1 MLHEYTDIAV
11 IGGGIS
17 GLSAAHR
24 LATLARAPTT
34 GEEPRITLLEA
45 DERLGGKLRTERIAG
60 RPLDVGAEALLARV
74 PGAIELCRELGL
86 EDELVAPLTDQA
98 YIWTDALHPLPPRLL
113 AGLPGGAGR
122 MISSRILSPAGLAR
136 AALDLIAPSRGIEAD
151 ISIGSLVRRRL
162 GDQALERLI
171 DPLLGG
177 IHAGNCDQLSVQSTA
192 PQLAAAVATGR
203 GLVRGLRL
211 AAPKPSGGPPPP
223 MFLTLRG
230 GLGRLVEALRAQLEG
245 VECLTGSRVA
255 ELQALGG
262 GAWRLRLEDG
272 STLEAAQVIL
282 AVPAYAAAE
291 LLGEAAPAAAGELA
305 RVEYASVATVSLS
318 YPAGAL
324 AAAPAGSGFLV
335 QRGRERTMT
344 ACTLSSNKWPHLAGR
359 TALLKCSV
367 GCAGER
373 SALELDDQAL
383 LARVRAE
390 LREVLGI
397 EGPAESAAVH
407 RFERALPQYTVGHAA
422 RIRRVESELARL
434 PGLRLCGAAY
444 HGVGVPAC
452 IRDGQGAAAAAW
464 AELPIGGRPE
474 RLSGSR
480 PAHLSN

>member
-1 MLHEYTDIAV
+1 MLPEYTDIAV

-24 LATLARAPTT
+24 LATLARSPTT
-34 GEEPRITLLEA
+34 GRPPRITLLEA
-45 DERLGGKLRTERIAG
+45 DKRLGGKLRTERVAG
-60 RPLDVGAEALLARV
+60 QPLDVGAEALLARV
-74 PGAIELCRELGL
+74 PGAIELCRELGI
-86 EDELVAPLTDQA
+86 EDELVAPATDQA

-122 MISSRILSPAGLAR
+122 MIGSKILSPAGLAR
-136 AALDLIAPSRGIEAD
+136 AAFDLIAPSEALKAD

-211 AAPKPSGGPPPP
+211 IAPKSGEGPPPP

-230 GLGRLVEALRAQLEG
+230 GLGRLVEALRAQLDG
-245 VECLTGSRVA
+245 VECLTGSGVS
-255 ELQALGG
+255 ELQALSA

-272 STLEAAQVIL
+272 STLEARQVIL
-282 AVPAYAAAE
+282 ALPAYAAAE
-291 LLGEAAPAAAGELA
+291 VLGPSAPAAAVELA
-305 RVEYASVATVSLS
+305 QVEYASVATVSLS
-318 YPAGAL
+318 YPAAAL
-324 AAAPAGSGFLV
+324 ASAPAGSGFLV
-335 QRGRERTMT
+335 QRGRGRTMT
-344 ACTLSSNKWPHLAGR
+344 ACTLSSNKWPHLAGQ

-367 GCAGER
+367 GYAGER
-373 SALELDDQAL
+373 SALELGDEGL
-383 LARVRAE
+383 IARVRAE
-390 LREVLGI
+390 LREVAGI
-397 EGPAESAAVH
+397 EVSPDSAVVH

-422 RIRRVESELARL
+422 RVRRVEAELEDL
-434 PGLRLCGAAY
+434 PGVRLCGAAY

-452 IRDGQGAAAAAW
+452 IRDGQAAAAGAW
-464 AELPIGGRPE
+464 DALSERAGPE
-474 RLSGSR
+474 PLAGSR
-480 PAHLSN
+480 PAPLSS